1 MVNGMKTFM
10 LMLGMTALLTAF
22 GWVLDR
28 FFGTGGVM
36 MYGLFAVSL
45 VMNWVSYFFSDKIAL
60 RAYNAKEV
68 SPEDAP
74 ELHETIER
82 LARRAGIPKPRVHII
97 PTDTPNA
104 FATGRNPANAAVAA
118 TVGLLQ
124 LLDRDEIEGVMAHE
138 LGHVVNRDTLVQTI
152 AATLAGAIGMA
163 AHSAQWGMMTG
174 GHDDREEGSGP
185 VGAILMLVMM
195 ILAPLVA
202 TLVQMAIS
210 RTREFG
216 ADHAA
221 GSLTG
226 NPRALA
232 SALQKLEAM
241 AAGGTLPRAAT
252 PGTAHMFIVN
262 PLTGAGLRRMFSTHP
277 PTRERVAKLLELD
290 QTLKSRP
297 ATA

>member
-1 MVNGMKTFM
+1 
-10 LMLGMTALLTAF
+10 MLGMTALLTAF

-28 FFGTGGVM
+28 FLGTHGVM

-60 RAYNAKEV
+60 KAYHAQPV
-68 SPEDAP
+68 SPEEAP
-74 ELHETIER
+74 ELHEIVEE
-82 LARRAGIPKPRVHII
+82 LSRRAGIPKPRVYII
-97 PTDTPNA
+97 PADTPNA
-104 FATGRNPANAAVAA
+104 FATGRNPKNAAVAA
-118 TVGLLQ
+118 TAGLLQ
-124 LLDRDEIEGVMAHE
+124 ILDREEVEGVMAHE
-138 LGHVVNRDTLVQTI
+138 LGHVMNRDTLVQTV

-174 GHDDREEGSGP
+174 GRSDREEGDGP
-185 VGAILMLVMM
+185 LGALLMLVMI

-221 GSLTG
+221 GTLTG
-226 NPRALA
+226 NPRSLA
-232 SALQKLEAM
+232 TALQKLEAM
-241 AAGGTLPRAAT
+241 AHGGALPSVAT

-262 PLTGAGLRRMFSTHP
+262 PLSGSGLQKLFSTHP
-277 PTRERVAKLLELD
+277 PAEERIAKLLDME
-290 QTLKSRP
+290 QQMMSGQGAVKSGR
-297 ATA
+297 AGTFR